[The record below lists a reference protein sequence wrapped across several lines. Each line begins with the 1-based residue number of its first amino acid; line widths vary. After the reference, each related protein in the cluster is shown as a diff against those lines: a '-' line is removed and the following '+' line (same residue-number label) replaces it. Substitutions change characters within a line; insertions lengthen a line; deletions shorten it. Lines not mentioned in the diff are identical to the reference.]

1 MLNLFKVGVFLIL
14 SVFQSQANAQD
25 FQGIATYKSH
35 QKLDLKL
42 NDDTPKSKIEKQIY
56 NQLQKQFQQEYTLTF
71 NKNESIYK
79 QTEQL
84 QAPAQSG
91 IKIQV
96 SQNTGILYKNIK
108 EHRFTKKNEIFG
120 KLFLIKD
127 S

>member
-35 QKLDLKL
+35 RKLDLKL
-42 NDDTPKSKIEKQIY
+42 NDDTPKSKIE
-56 NQLQKQFQQEYTLTF
+56 KQFQQEYTLTF

-108 EHRFTKKNEIFG
+108 EHRFTKK
-120 KLFLIKD
+120 K
-127 S
+127 